1 MHVYYQVKE
10 LTSSLH
16 IDVTEFDNNNN
27 AVNSKSQY
35 QADRE
40 AKFVYGKLVSEI
52 DVKDVYFN

>member
-16 IDVTEFDNNNN
+16 IDVTEFDNNN